1 MVSTATRARLSPPA
15 PVAYGARKR
24 ERSPL
29 APGRAPSWRAS
40 AVNAAARDDD
50 GRWQSRPERVPSRV
64 WQRFRAPQSALP
76 SSRRWVSSDES
87 STSSSEDACTIMSYN
102 ILADYNARKHP
113 DLYWDVPWD
122 AMRWDSRRRLIIR
135 EIRHLEPDL
144 LCLQVK
150 THFVILLTGGA
161 ILTLHFEFF
170 CGFETR
176 KWIDLETLLQI

>member
-1 MVSTATRARLSPPA
+1 LFPVQQPLQTQMNRRAQTLIHINPQVPNTGAYAVNLGPCPGTVESPPFCPALHRHQPAAMVSTATRARLSTPA

-87 STSSSEDACTIMSYN
+87 STSPSEGMSSLT
-102 ILADYNARKHP
+102 
-113 DLYWDVPWD
+113 DLG
-122 AMRWDSRRRLIIR
+122 R
-135 EIRHLEPDL
+135 
-144 LCLQVK
+144 CLV
-150 THFVILLTGGA
+150 LLTRYLS
-161 ILTLHFEFF
+161 ICLT
-170 CGFETR
+170 
-176 KWIDLETLLQI
+176 